1 MLISPDS
8 QGEGTGQQLSPDKSS
23 SSWELWE
30 LGLPF
35 WPSTGDCI
43 NRLMGNVVGSAFCK
57 ESGGQARA
65 QAPIPFSFFFFFFAF
80 PCTISRVGHGDLEED
95 IEEWPPFNTQVWKRG
110 HTNEEVAQS
119 EGALGTSCHLES
131 ERLEWPTGSDL
142 FNDLKV
148 SRDTFRLGFGDR

>member
-43 NRLMGNVVGSAFCK
+43 NRLKESAFWK

-65 QAPIPFSFFFFFFAF
+65 QAPILFSFFFFAF
-80 PCTISRVGHGDLEED
+80 SCTISRVGHGDLEED

-119 EGALGTSCHLES
+119 EGALGTSFHLES

-142 FNDLKV
+142 FNDL
-148 SRDTFRLGFGDR
+148 L